1 MSPLGTDRTNSPSEK
16 VTGSIPDSHNCHV
29 LSDTW
34 SRSDPV
40 HLVQRSPAWVTASS
54 ERPFSPLGVQPACS
68 ERSSVWVIG
77 RRYTVP
83 GGATRGHWQIAPNM
97 GELAAGG
104 RNRLEGRGLEPATNR
119 LRIAVRPLRKAE
131 LT

>member
-16 VTGSIPDSHNCHV
+16 VTGSIPESHSCHV
-29 LSDTW
+29 VSDTW

-77 RRYTVP
+77 RTYTVP
-83 GGATRGHWQIAPNM
+83 AGATRGHRQIGLTWADSPPAAESTRRPRHGTCDESAPDYR
-97 GELAAGG
+97 AAVAKG
-104 RNRLEGRGLEPATNR
+104 
-119 LRIAVRPLRKAE
+119 
-131 LT
+131 